1 MPTLRT
7 TQKAERVLT
16 FLLSLHDDRIAG
28 PLSARGMHDEDIEEG
43 LALLRALVRPTF
55 VGLRPPQEQPEAIER
70 LARFRRE
77 NLGIVSAT
85 LRNRSPA
92 AHEFLLGDLPDA
104 PILMAMSFL
113 ERYDRLALPKR
124 QRGLGPE
131 GADAKTWLTRRG
143 VDEAVIA
150 ALRQDLATAKGFGDL
165 PPEGA
170 EKAAEEREEAERRLW
185 AYYQEWSHIARS
197 AIRDQNLLRKM
208 GIRRDGESG

>member
-16 FLLSLHDDRIAG
+16 FLLSLSDDRIAG
-28 PLSARGMHDEDIEEG
+28 PLVAWGMRDEDIEEG
-43 LALLRALVRPTF
+43 FALLRALVRRSF
-55 VGLRPPQEQPEAIER
+55 GGLRPSHEQPEALER

-77 NLGIVSAT
+77 SLLIASAT

-92 AHEFLLGDLPDA
+92 AHEHLFGNLPDA
-104 PILMAMSFL
+104 HILATMSFL
-113 ERYDRLALPKR
+113 ERYDRLTLPKR
-124 QRGLGPE
+124 QRGLGAE
-131 GADAKTWLTRRG
+131 GVAAKAWLTRRG
-143 VDEAVIA
+143 VGEEVIA
-150 ALRQDLATAKGFGDL
+150 SLRKDLVTAQGLGDL

-170 EKAAEEREEAERRLW
+170 EEDAAEREEAERRLW
-185 AYYQEWSHIARS
+185 GFYQEWSPIARS